1 MMGLNN
7 RRCDM
12 ANIPDAGAAQQLRK
26 KLEQELAENEKRLA
40 REKKRLEALKKVK
53 ELMKG
58 IDDD

>member
-1 MMGLNN
+1 
-7 RRCDM
+7 M
-12 ANIPDAGAAQQLRK
+12 ANIPDASAVQQLRK
-26 KLEQELAENEKRLA
+26 KLAQELAENEKRLA